1 MKAKTTAVPP
11 KNSFSFLI
19 DSFIQWLKVEK
30 GLSQNTTAAYGRDLK
45 RYTAFLASKKVQ
57 DPNRIDRELIQAFI
71 LHEKGRALKTT
82 SLARALVAIKVF
94 HRFLYAERL
103 IQEDVTSVLDPIS
116 LWKKIPSYLNRDEI
130 KKMIEFWNVPALE
143 KTGEDAKVRAR
154 HSKPEIRD
162 RAILELFYGTGLRVS
177 ELAKMRLQDVNLES
191 KFIRCVGK
199 GKKERILPIGKQAVT
214 ALNDYLSRSRAAE
227 KGLVSG
233 VLFLSN
239 RGLPIK
245 RETLWHIV
253 KKYAKRAGITK
264 KVSPHTLRHSFATHL
279 LEGGA
284 DLRVVQELLG
294 HSDISTTQIYT
305 HVSRD
310 RLRKVHTQFHPR
322 G

>member
-1 MKAKTTAVPP
+1 LRTKTAVPP
-11 KNSFSFLI
+11 PKNPFSFLI

-45 RYTAFLASKKVQ
+45 RYTIFLTSQKVQ
-57 DPNRIDRELIQAFI
+57 DPNRIDRELIQGFI
-71 LHEKGRALKTT
+71 LHEKGRKLKTT

-130 KKMIEFWNVPALE
+130 KKMIEFWNIPALE
-143 KTGEDAKVRAR
+143 KVGGDTRGQAR

-177 ELAKMRLQDVNLES
+177 ELAQMKLQDVNLES

-199 GKKERILPIGKQAVT
+199 GNKERILPIGKQAVT
-214 ALNDYLSRSRAAE
+214 ALNDYLSRSRITE
-227 KGLVSG
+227 KVSSG
-233 VLFLSN
+233 ILFLSN